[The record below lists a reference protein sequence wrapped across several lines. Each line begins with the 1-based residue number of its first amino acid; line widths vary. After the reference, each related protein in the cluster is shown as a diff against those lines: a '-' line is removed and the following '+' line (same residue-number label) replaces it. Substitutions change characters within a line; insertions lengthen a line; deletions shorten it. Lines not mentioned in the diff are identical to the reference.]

1 MRRKLE
7 FEEDG
12 RGTKKASVWV
22 GVGGEKI
29 NIEVE
34 GEENGDGGH
43 ASPKNE
49 SQGRVVCSCAISK
62 GQTKELVGIPFRKY
76 CSYGEIRYDDD
87 SGDRKVF

>member
-34 GEENGDGGH
+34 GGENGDGGH
-43 ASPKNE
+43 ASIAQK
-49 SQGRVVCSCAISK
+49 
-62 GQTKELVGIPFRKY
+62 
-76 CSYGEIRYDDD
+76 
-87 SGDRKVF
+87 

>member
-1 MRRKLE
+1 MQQRVRKTGQGAKMRRKLE

-34 GEENGDGGH
+34 GGENGDGGH
-43 ASPKNE
+43 ASIAQK
-49 SQGRVVCSCAISK
+49 
-62 GQTKELVGIPFRKY
+62 
-76 CSYGEIRYDDD
+76 
-87 SGDRKVF
+87 